1 MQMLAATVK
10 NHAKP
15 FIFSNQTPYLRIY
28 LRVVER
34 FLNFLFE
41 YGLFF
46 AKALTIVIAIVAVL
60 VVVLAVA
67 NKQKPSGSGNLELES
82 LSDNF
87 DDLQKMGKEAL
98 LSKEELKQLHKDE
111 KKAKKSAKSKS
122 AEKTDEEKGKKKN
135 LFVVDFNGSPMAK
148 EVETLRKEITA
159 ILCIANEGDEVLVKV
174 ESGGGVV
181 HGYGLA
187 ASQLKRIR
195 DKGLK
200 LTISIDK
207 VAASGGY
214 MMACVADKVIAA
226 PFAIVGSIGVIAQ
239 LPNFNKLL
247 KKNDIDFEMHTAG
260 QFKRTLT
267 VFGEN
272 TDEGREKFQGELEEV
287 HKMFKGFVSEN
298 RSNID
303 IDQVATGE
311 YWYGTK
317 AMELNLVDDIQ
328 TSDDFLMTANE
339 TFTLFKLK
347 YATKKSVAQ
356 KLGFAISQGIENGIS
371 SVLTNVRN
379 WHL

>member
-1 MQMLAATVK
+1 M
-10 NHAKP
+10 
-15 FIFSNQTPYLRIY
+15 
-28 LRVVER
+28 
-34 FLNFLFE
+34 NFLFE

-67 NKQKPSGSGNLELES
+67 NKQKPGSSGSLELES

-87 DDLQKMGKEAL
+87 DDLAKMGKEAL
-98 LSKEELKQLHKDE
+98 LSKEALKQLQKDE
-111 KKAKKSAKSKS
+111 KKAKKAAKAKSASK
-122 AEKTDEEKGKKKN
+122 ADEAKDKKKN

-287 HKMFKGFVSEN
+287 HKMFKTFVSEN

-317 AMELNLVDDIQ
+317 AKELNLVDDIQ
-328 TSDDFLMTANE
+328 TSDDFLMSANE
-339 TFTLFKLK
+339 SFTLFKLK
-347 YATKKSVAQ
+347 YATKKSFAQ
-356 KLGFAISQGIENGIS
+356 KLGFAVSQGIENGIS
-371 SVLTNVRN
+371 SVLTNVRS

>member
-1 MQMLAATVK
+1 M
-10 NHAKP
+10 
-15 FIFSNQTPYLRIY
+15 
-28 LRVVER
+28 
-34 FLNFLFE
+34 NFLFE

-87 DDLQKMGKEAL
+87 EDLSKMGKEAL
-98 LSKEELKQLHKDE
+98 LSKEELKQLHKEE
-111 KKAKKSAKSKS
+111 KKAKKNAKSKS
-122 AEKTDEEKGKKKN
+122 TSKTDDEKEKKKN
-135 LFVVDFNGSPMAK
+135 LFVVDFVGSSMAK

-159 ILCIANEGDEVLVKV
+159 ILCIANVGDEVLVKV

-195 DKGLK
+195 NKGLK

-287 HKMFKGFVSEN
+287 HLMFKSFVSEN
-298 RSNID
+298 RSKID
-303 IDQVATGE
+303 IDKVATGE

-317 AMELNLVDDIQ
+317 ALELNLVDDIQ

-347 YATKKSVAQ
+347 YATKKTLAQ
-356 KLGFAISQGIENGIS
+356 KLGFAVSQGIENGIS
-371 SVLTNVRN
+371 SVLTNLRT

>member
-1 MQMLAATVK
+1 
-10 NHAKP
+10 
-15 FIFSNQTPYLRIY
+15 
-28 LRVVER
+28 
-34 FLNFLFE
+34 LNFLFE

-60 VVVLAVA
+60 VAVLAVA

-87 DDLQKMGKEAL
+87 DDLSKMGKEAL
-98 LSKEELKQLHKDE
+98 LNKEELKQLHKEE
-111 KKAKKSAKSKS
+111 KKAKKSAKNKS
-122 AEKTDEEKGKKKN
+122 ASKTDDEKEKKNN

-159 ILCIANEGDEVLVKV
+159 ILCIANPGDEVLVKV

-298 RSNID
+298 RSNVD

-311 YWYGTK
+311 YWYGTR

-328 TSDDFLMTANE
+328 TSDDFLMNANE

-347 YATKKSVAQ
+347 
-356 KLGFAISQGIENGIS
+356 
-371 SVLTNVRN
+371 
-379 WHL
+379 

>member
-1 MQMLAATVK
+1 M
-10 NHAKP
+10 N
-15 FIFSNQTPYLRIY
+15 FI
-28 LRVVER
+28 
-34 FLNFLFE
+34 FE

-60 VVVLAVA
+60 VLVLALA
-67 NKQKPSGSGNLELES
+67 NKQKPGSDGSLELES
-82 LSDNF
+82 LSEGF
-87 DDLQKMGKEAL
+87 DDLSKMGKEAL
-98 LSKEELKQLHKDE
+98 LSKEELKQLQKDE
-111 KKAKKSAKSKS
+111 KKAKKKDKNKASKS
-122 AEKTDEEKGKKKN
+122 QDEKKNN
-135 LFVVDFNGSPMAK
+135 LFVVDFVGSSMAK
-148 EVETLRKEITA
+148 EVDTLRKEITA
-159 ILCIANEGDEVLVKV
+159 ILCIAKEGDEVLVKV

-195 DKGLK
+195 DKGLT

-287 HKMFKGFVSEN
+287 HKMFKTFVGEN
-298 RSNID
+298 RPSVD

-317 AMELNLVDDIQ
+317 AQELNLVDSIQ

-339 TFTLFKLK
+339 SFTLFKLK
-347 YATKKSVAQ
+347 YATKKTVAQ
-356 KLGFAISQGIENGIS
+356 KLGLAVSQGIENGLS
-371 SVLTNVRN
+371 NVLTNVRN
-379 WHL
+379 WHI

>member
-1 MQMLAATVK
+1 
-10 NHAKP
+10 
-15 FIFSNQTPYLRIY
+15 
-28 LRVVER
+28 
-34 FLNFLFE
+34 LNFLFE

-122 AEKTDEEKGKKKN
+122 AEKTDEEKEKKKN

-339 TFTLFKLK
+339 SFTLFKLK

-356 KLGFAISQGIENGIS
+356 KLGFAVSQGIENGIS

>member
-1 MQMLAATVK
+1 M
-10 NHAKP
+10 
-15 FIFSNQTPYLRIY
+15 
-28 LRVVER
+28 
-34 FLNFLFE
+34 NFLFE

-46 AKALTIVIAIVAVL
+46 AKAVTLVVAIVAVL
-60 VVVLAVA
+60 IVVFAMA
-67 NKQKPSGSGNLELES
+67 NKQKPSGDGNLELES
-82 LSDNF
+82 LSEGF
-87 DDLQKMGKEAL
+87 DDLSKMGKEAM
-98 LSKEELKQLHKDE
+98 LSKDDLKQLHKDE
-111 KKAKKSAKSKS
+111 KKAKKKDKS
-122 AEKTDEEKGKKKN
+122 DKKLEDKKDKKHN

-148 EVETLRKEITA
+148 EVETLRKEVTA

-247 KKNDIDFEMHTAG
+247 KKNDIEFEMHTAG

-287 HKMFKGFVSEN
+287 HQLFKGFVAEN
-298 RSNID
+298 RPNID
-303 IDQVATGE
+303 IDKVATGE

-317 AMELNLVDDIQ
+317 AIELNLADEIQ
-328 TSDDFLMTANE
+328 TSDDFLMKANE
-339 TFTLFKLK
+339 SFTLFKLK
-347 YATKKSVAQ
+347 YATKKTLAQ
-356 KLGFAISQGIENGIS
+356 KLGFAVSQGVENGLS
-371 SVLTNVRN
+371 KVLTNVRS